1 MISGLT
7 NPARLKI
14 YDGNLP
20 KIGYA
25 GFVDTL
31 YRLSRGVNFLCQSA
45 VGGFLHG
52 ICQLSLCHPRR
63 DGQPGSGLAWVDTSV
78 FYLPTDI
85 YPFQYSLGLV

>member
-1 MISGLT
+1 MMISGLS

-45 VGGFLHG
+45 VGG
-52 ICQLSLCHPRR
+52 SLVIVWC
-63 DGQPGSGLAWVDTSV
+63 SV
-78 FYLPTDI
+78 FSMAFVSCHCAIPGEMA
-85 YPFQYSLGLV
+85 SLGLG